1 MLYDYRAIDP
11 WGRRLDGRAEAGGL
25 TELEG
30 RLSRQ
35 HLELLR
41 ARPVRLHFAA
51 SGRIPRRRLITL
63 CFNLEHMLRAGVP
76 VLDILADLL
85 DTETDPRLQ
94 CVLAGII
101 DGIGGGMSL
110 SEAMAAQSGA
120 FGDVMLSLIG
130 AGETSG
136 RLPEV
141 LAGLGEALKWEDE
154 LLATTR
160 RLLIYPAL
168 LAVVVVAAA
177 GFLIG
182 FMVPQLKLFITN
194 MGEELPLQTRLLFA
208 LSDLL
213 GAGWPA
219 LAALA
224 VAAPLTGGLLF
235 RHSAGFRE
243 RVDRWMLR
251 LPLFGP
257 ILSKIVL
264 CRFSNTLALLYAA
277 GIPVLE
283 AIETTRRVVGNR
295 ALDQALGEV
304 ARAIRDGGGI
314 AASFGT
320 ARLFPSLVIRMLH
333 VGESTGGLDQALR
346 TVAYFYDRDV
356 RESVGRMQ
364 AMLEPLLT
372 LILGVLLGWIML
384 ALFSPLYDV
393 ISRVRS

>member
-182 FMVPQLKLFITN
+182 FMVPQLKLFISN

-283 AIETTRRVVGNR
+283 SIRTTQEIVGNR
-295 ALDQALGEV
+295 VIRRGLERVEQ
-304 ARAIRDGGGI
+304 AIREGNNVAGAFRDVG
-314 AASFGT
+314 
-320 ARLFPSLVIRMLH
+320 LFPPLVIRMLRI
-333 VGESTGGLDQALR
+333 GESTGGLDKALLN
-346 TVAYFYDRDV
+346 VSYFYNRDV
-356 RESVGRMQ
+356 KESVGKAQ
-364 AMLEPLLT
+364 TLIEPILT
-372 LILGVLLGWIML
+372 LFMGILLGWIML
-384 ALFSPLYDV
+384 SVIGPIYDV
-393 ISRVRS
+393 ISKIKT